1 MTRLDD
7 AKANR
12 PDTSPSSAPIKKPA
26 AKKTRP
32 RPRRTCV
39 MTYQRKRTENRPAEP
54 TVQQVARQL
63 KKELAATTPVICTM
77 DLRNGKM
84 KVAQL

>member
-1 MTRLDD
+1 MNRLDD

-12 PDTSPSSAPIKKPA
+12 SDTSSSSAPIKKPA
-26 AKKTRP
+26 AKKARP
-32 RPRRTCV
+32 RPRRTGV
-39 MTYQRKRTENRPAEP
+39 IYQRKRTKNGPAEP

-77 DLRNGKM
+77 DLRNGKT